1 MQLLMLR
8 SMWPAPDDPRTMVE
22 QVASAGDTF
31 DGVEGPIPATA
42 DDRRLLKSLLD
53 DHGLCFVAE
62 ATTGL
67 DDNAADDWWVPRPD
81 KTIDDHLADLR
92 FTVEHAAE
100 MGAHF
105 VTTMC
110 GYDAWSWET
119 NVAFFEGVMQL
130 QRDTGVTIA
139 VESHRC
145 RSTYN
150 PWTMRDLLRH
160 FPAMRMTCD
169 YSHWVAVCERLIES
183 ERDVLE
189 LCATR
194 AEHIHCRVG
203 EPQRAQVTDPRAPEF
218 ERAVR
223 LHESWWDMIWDAH
236 AASGREVTT
245 MTCEWGH
252 QGYTPLLPYT
262 GQPIVDLWEITC
274 WFAQRQRAR
283 FAERF
288 GATRAPAAAAP
299 RV

>member
-8 SMWPAPDDPRTMVE
+8 SMWPAPDDPQDMVE
-22 QVASAGDTF
+22 QVVSAGDTF
-31 DGVEGPIPATA
+31 DGVEGPIPAAA
-42 DDRRLLKSLLD
+42 DERRLLKSLLE

-67 DDNAADDWWVPRPD
+67 DENATDDWWVPRPD

-110 GYDAWSWET
+110 GYDAWSWDT

-130 QRDTGVTIA
+130 QRETGVTIA

-160 FPAMRMTCD
+160 FPEMRMTCD
-169 YSHWVAVCERLIES
+169 YSHWVAVCERLLES

-189 LCATR
+189 LCASR

-218 ERAVR
+218 ERTVR

-236 AASGREVTT
+236 AASGRQFTT

-274 WFAQRQRAR
+274 WFARRQRAR
-283 FAERF
+283 FTERF
-288 GATRAPAAAAP
+288 GVAKAGAAADP